1 MSSWMRAAPSTVT
14 AICRHLLVLARA
26 SAHHLGVPGNC
37 SPWTGRYV
45 KAFSA
50 RPESFRSRG
59 QPTVQG
65 EPLSVKRYGVR
76 FASAQEPRK
85 PKDRVPC
92 AATALL

>member
-1 MSSWMRAAPSTVT
+1 MRSWMRAGPGTVT

-37 SPWTGRYV
+37 SPRTGRYV
-45 KAFSA
+45 KGFSA
-50 RPESFRSRG
+50 RPHACGGRA
-59 QPTVQG
+59 QLTVQG
-65 EPLSVKRYGVR
+65 EPLSVNRYGVR
-76 FASAQEPRK
+76 LASVQEPRK